1 MTDASAPNCPT
12 TEPNIKRWP
21 GLPDLM
27 KYYPPDAER
36 QGIEGMVDI
45 QVTLDAHSHVTD
57 TLIREEHPA
66 NMGFGAAAS
75 ALANVMEFDNPT
87 GHAAQLA
94 FKVKFAL

>member
-1 MTDASAPNCPT
+1 
-12 TEPNIKRWP
+12 
-21 GLPDLM
+21 M

-45 QVTLDAHSHVTD
+45 QVTLDAQSHVTD
-57 TLIREEHPA
+57 TLMREEHPA